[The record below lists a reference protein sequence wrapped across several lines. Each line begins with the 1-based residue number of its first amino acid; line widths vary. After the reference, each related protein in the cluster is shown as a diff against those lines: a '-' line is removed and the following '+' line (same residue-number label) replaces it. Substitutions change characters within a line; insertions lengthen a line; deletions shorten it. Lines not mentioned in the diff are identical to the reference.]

1 MTELD
6 TIPMEPGMTV
16 NLEASNHEAG
26 WGMVQVEYT
35 CAVTD
40 TGHQH
45 LITPDQRLLSV
56 TLQ

>member
-1 MTELD
+1 MTKLD

-26 WGMVQVEYT
+26 LGTVQVEYT

-45 LITPDQRLLSV
+45 LITRISGS
-56 TLQ
+56 